1 MAKIL
6 ILGAGKVAQ
15 HLIDYLL
22 DHSEEYDWNLTVAD
36 LDKALAEERCDG
48 HPRAEAI
55 ALNAKED
62 ELLRKEF
69 IKQHDIVVSLLPASM
84 HHIPAADCITY
95 KKHMVTASYVSKE
108 VQDMADDVKDAG
120 IQFIWEMG
128 LDPGIDHM
136 VLMEMIHRV
145 EKEGGKIN
153 ELRSFTGGLIAPES
167 DTNPWK
173 YKFTWAPRNVVLA
186 GQGTAQYLKE
196 GRLKYVPYN
205 RLFKLYDEMTVEGY
219 GDFEA
224 YANRDSINYI
234 DKYGLEEVPTFIR
247 GTLRKSGYCDG
258 WAALVT
264 LGLTD
269 DSFPIIGSEK
279 LTLNQVIASFLPEVG
294 PLDKIPLKGRVAEF
308 LGIGIEG
315 PVMAKLDWLG
325 LLDEVPIKRKD
336 GTPAEI
342 LQDVLEEKWKLEE
355 DDKDMIVMVHQ
366 MKYALD
372 GVEKSLDSTMVA
384 LGEDAENTS
393 MSRLVGI
400 PLAIIVKLI
409 LTGQINTP
417 GLRIPIHEDIYI
429 PALKELEKYGVE
441 FNEVIKDVR

>member
-22 DHSEEYDWNLTVAD
+22 DHSEAHDWHLTVAD
-36 LDKALAEERCDG
+36 LDEALAKERCNG
-48 HPRAEAI
+48 HQRALGI
-55 ALNAKED
+55 SLNAKD
-62 ELLRKEF
+62 DSKRREL
-69 IKQHDIVVSLLPASM
+69 IKAHDIVVSLLPAFM
-84 HHIPAADCITY
+84 HHIPAADCIEF
-95 KKHMVTASYVSKE
+95 KKHMVTASYVSDE
-108 VQDMADDVKDAG
+108 VQAMASDVKEAG
-120 IQFIWEMG
+120 IQFVWEMG

-145 EKEGGKIN
+145 ENEGGKIN

-205 RLFKLYDEMTVEGY
+205 RLFKLYDEMTVPGY

-234 DKYGLEEVPTFIR
+234 DKYGLSDVPTFIR
-247 GTLRKSGYCDG
+247 GTLRKSGYCDA

-269 DSFPIIGSEK
+269 DSFPIIGSEN
-279 LTLNQVIASFLPEVG
+279 LNINQVIASFLPEVG
-294 PLDKIPLKGRVAEF
+294 PLDKLPLKKRVAEF
-308 LGIGIEG
+308 LGIGTDD
-315 PVMAKLDWLG
+315 PVMSKLDWLG
-325 LLDEVPIKRKD
+325 LFDDDSIQRKN
-336 GTPAEI
+336 GTPAQI
-342 LQDVLEEKWKLEE
+342 LQDILEVKWELQPE
-355 DDKDMIVMVHQ
+355 DKDMIVMVHQ
-366 MKYALD
+366 LKYSLGD
-372 GVEKSLDSTMVA
+372 DIKSIDSTMVA

-400 PLAIIVKLI
+400 PLAIMVKLI
-409 LTGQINTP
+409 LSGVVNTP
-417 GLRIPIHEDIYI
+417 GLRIPIHEDIYV
-429 PALKELEKYGVE
+429 PALKELENYGVE
-441 FNEVIKDVR
+441 FNEVEKNL

>member
-22 DHSEEYDWNLTVAD
+22 SHSEEYDWWLTVAD
-36 LDKALAEERCDG
+36 LNEDLAQERCG
-48 HPRAEAI
+48 NNSRANGI
-55 ALNAKED
+55 SLDAKDD
-62 ELLRKEF
+62 EKRREL
-69 IKQHDIVVSLLPASM
+69 IKSHDIVVSLLPAFM
-84 HHIPAADCITY
+84 HHIPAADCIEF
-95 KKHMVTASYVSKE
+95 KKHMVTASYVSDE
-108 VQDMADDVKDAG
+108 VQSMASQVEEAG
-120 IQFIWEMG
+120 IQFVWEMG

-145 EKEGGKIN
+145 QKEGGKIN

-205 RLFKLYDEMTVEGY
+205 RLFQLYDEMTVPGY

-234 DKYGLEEVPTFIR
+234 SKYGLTDVPTFIR
-247 GTLRKSGYCDG
+247 GTLRKSGYCDA

-279 LTLNQVIASFLPEVG
+279 LTINQVIASFLPEVG
-294 PLDKIPLKGRVAEF
+294 PLDKIPLKKRVAEF
-308 LGIGIEG
+308 LGIGVDD
-315 PVMAKLDWLG
+315 PVMFKLDWLG
-325 LLDEVPIKRKD
+325 LFDALEINRTN
-336 GTPAEI
+336 GTPAQL
-342 LQDVLEEKWKLEE
+342 LQDILEVKWKLQPE
-355 DDKDMIVMVHQ
+355 DKDMIVMVHKL
-366 MKYALD
+366 KYSIGDELKAI
-372 GVEKSLDSTMVA
+372 DSTMVD

-393 MSRLVGI
+393 MSRLVGV
-400 PLAIIVKLI
+400 PLAIMVKLI
-409 LTGQINTP
+409 LTGEVNTP

-429 PALKELEKYGVE
+429 PALKELEKFGVE
-441 FNEVIKDVR
+441 FNEVEKDL